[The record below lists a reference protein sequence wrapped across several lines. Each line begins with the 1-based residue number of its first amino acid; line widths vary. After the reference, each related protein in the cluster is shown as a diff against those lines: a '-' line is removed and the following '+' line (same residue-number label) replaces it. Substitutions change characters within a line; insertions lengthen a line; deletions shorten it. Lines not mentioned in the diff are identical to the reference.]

1 MLPNRKLMLLLPV
14 VLVLAVALLLVG
26 EPINAA
32 PSVTDTSS
40 ESSQAQT
47 SASERGEG
55 MDMDDMGMDDMG
67 MDDMGMD
74 DMDTDD
80 VDMDDMDMD
89 DMEMGEGGFEELEA
103 VFGMMEV
110 VDRLTQVAKDETA
123 SAIFAVMQ
131 VTELMEPE
139 EAADFLTEVLGSVK
153 DAAVQRVIRFQLAE
167 LAAELDQPEAA
178 REHLTRI
185 IINKPGE

>member
-14 VLVLAVALLLVG
+14 VLVLAVALLLIG

-47 SASERGEG
+47 SASERGDGMG

-67 MDDMGMD
+67 MDDMDMD
-74 DMDTDD
+74 DVDMDD
-80 VDMDDMDMD
+80 VDMDDME
-89 DMEMGEGGFEELEA
+89 MEEGGFGELEA
-103 VFGMMEV
+103 VFGMMEI

-123 SAIFAVMQ
+123 SAIFAVIQ
-131 VTELMEPE
+131 VGEFMEPE
-139 EAADFLTEVLGSVK
+139 EAVDFLSKALGSVK
-153 DAAVQRVIRFQLAE
+153 DPVVQRVIRFQLAE

-178 REHLTRI
+178 REHLMRI
-185 IINKPGE
+185 IVGKPGR